1 MSKKISNRLLEKSLS
16 AALLGIELY
25 NKPNIEYREESFAIF
40 IINAYELL
48 FKAKK
53 VAAVGEVLLHWN
65 YYCNFVSK
73 LDRL

>member
-1 MSKKISNRLLEKSLS
+1 MYLVKI
-16 AALLGIELY
+16 
-25 NKPNIEYREESFAIF
+25 
-40 IINAYELL
+40 
-48 FKAKK
+48 